1 MRNVKWIIILFLTAQ
16 SNFAQ
21 TVIKGNLVT
30 ALVAVPNFG
39 IETKLSNKTSFQVD
53 FTASFWKS
61 VNNAPQ
67 EFGIIIPEF
76 RYHTKEFGNGFF
88 VGAHLGG
95 SIFKVQKW
103 NYANQDYYQKG
114 FGILI
119 GATIGY
125 QFQVSDIFG
134 LEVFIGGG
142 SQQGFYKGYKISDN
156 SRVDLANKYNKS
168 GEVFPYR
175 GGLMLVYKL

>member
-1 MRNVKWIIILFLTAQ
+1 MRKVNWFIILFLITH

-39 IETKLSNKTSFQVD
+39 IETKLSEKTSFQID

-76 RYHTKEFGNGFF
+76 RYHTKEFGKGFF
-88 VGAHLGG
+88 IGAHLGG
-95 SIFKVQKW
+95 SVFKVQKW

-125 QFQVSDIFG
+125 QFIISDKFG
-134 LEVFIGGG
+134 LEVFLGGG

-156 SRVDLANKYNKS
+156 SRVDVARKYNKS
-168 GEVFPYR
+168 GEIIPYR

>member
-1 MRNVKWIIILFLTAQ
+1 MQKRLWIVLSLFVLHH
-16 SNFAQ
+16 SEAQ
-21 TVIKGNLVT
+21 TVIKGNLAT

-39 IETKLSNKTSFQVD
+39 IETKLSKKTSFQVD

-76 RYHTKEFGNGFF
+76 RYHTKEFGKGFF
-88 VGAHLGG
+88 IGGHLGG

-114 FGILI
+114 YGILV

-125 QFQVSDIFG
+125 QFIVSEKFG
-134 LEVFIGGG
+134 LEVFLGGG

-156 SRVDLANKYNKS
+156 TRVDVAEKYNKS
-168 GEVFPYR
+168 GEVFAYR
-175 GGLMLVYKL
+175 AGLMLVYKL